1 MSRRAVASEDRLA
14 YAADHSTRLRDA
26 LRHTGR
32 YWRGSRK
39 AAIRAEARAAAG
51 LRPQWEVI

>member
-1 MSRRAVASEDRLA
+1 MSLRHVVSEDRSA
-14 YAADHSTRLRDA
+14 YAADHSARLRHA

-32 YWRGSRK
+32 YWRGGRK